1 MTTPTTTKNRAAL
14 NSFLIVVSEVAF
26 TNLPQMRWE
35 AYKSIFGSRHVSKC
49 FPMDRTFSSNR
60 RPAGF
65 RSVRVEGDAE
75 LLASA
80 NSGLFLPRAQ
90 EPEQH
95 E

>member
-1 MTTPTTTKNRAAL
+1 MGGLQVYFWQQAR
-14 NSFLIVVSEVAF
+14 V
-26 TNLPQMRWE
+26 
-35 AYKSIFGSRHVSKC
+35 
-49 FPMDRTFSSNR
+49 MDRTFSSNR